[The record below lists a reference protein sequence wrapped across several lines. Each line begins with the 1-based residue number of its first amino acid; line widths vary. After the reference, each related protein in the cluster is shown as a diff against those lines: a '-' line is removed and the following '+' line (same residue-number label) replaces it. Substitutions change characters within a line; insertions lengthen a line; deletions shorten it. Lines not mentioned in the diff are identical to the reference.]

1 MIVVGL
7 TGTYGMGKSTV
18 AKMFAASGA
27 VTLDTDEVV
36 REILKDGAVIDEV
49 KKTFGD
55 DIAEGGT
62 LRKDKLA
69 DMVFEDSSL
78 RITLENILHPRVF
91 EAVDRVI
98 AEVARR
104 GGPSV
109 VVVEAPV
116 LFERGYE
123 NRFDKIVTVYASE
136 DVAIARLSEKGIPED
151 SARRR
156 LRSQLSIERKIR
168 SSDFVVDNG
177 RDRGYT
183 EEQVRKIY
191 KELVNLERRL
201 GNN

>member
-7 TGTYGMGKSTV
+7 TGNYGMGKSTV
-18 AKMFAASGA
+18 AKMFAANGA
-27 VTLDTDEVV
+27 LTLDTDEIV
-36 REILKDGAVIDEV
+36 RDLLNDGAVIDEV

-55 DIAEGGT
+55 EIAEGDM
-62 LRKDKLA
+62 LRKDRLA
-69 DMVFEDSSL
+69 DVVFGDSFR

-98 AEVARR
+98 AEVTHQGSA
-104 GGPSV
+104 SV
-109 VVVEAPV
+109 VVVEVPV

-123 NRFDKIVTVYASE
+123 NRFDKIVTVYTSE